1 MILPLLSIHNL
12 GLVGFTVKYSVIYNK
27 TMKYVLC
34 AVAAGSGN
42 KDFFI
47 YAVPHELENEIK
59 PGQIVSLPFRGKK
72 SAGIVLDFFSKPEFE
87 TKEIT
92 AVLSEPLPKHLIEL
106 IPWLRDRYASPVSEI
121 VKTILPTGVLK
132 KRRISESQKFR
143 HRTRKSPLLTE
154 DQKKIA
160 GAILAHPDKP
170 HLIFGVT
177 GSGKTEVYLEVL
189 EKVISSGKQ
198 AIILVPEVALTPQT
212 VARFE
217 ERFPDQVA
225 LYHSYLKETE
235 RALAWKEIF
244 EGKKNIV
251 IGSRSTLYLPFRN
264 LGLIVIDEEHE
275 TSYKQDKNPRYLTRE
290 VAEKISE
297 ITDAY
302 LVMGSATPSLESFFY
317 AKNGRY
323 IFHELK
329 ERYIQDEMPEVEI
342 VDMRNEFKYGNKSVL
357 SEKLQEEIENVL
369 REDHQTVLF
378 INRRGF
384 STFVSCRD
392 CGYTIKCPNCEIPLV
407 YHDTKGQNGL
417 FCHHCDYRAIVP
429 TVCPGCKSHAI
440 KYFGKGTQKIESEVK
455 RLFPKAR
462 VRRMDADSVRKNH
475 ANIYEEF
482 KNKGFDILIGTQM
495 IAKGWDLPNVDLV
508 GIISADN
515 ILNMPDFRASEHT
528 FSLITQVA
536 GRTGRGDRRGKV
548 ILQTYNPDNPILK
561 MAAEHNY
568 KSFYNDEI
576 PKRREL
582 SYPPYSNLIHL
593 LYADKD
599 PKKCEE
605 ESHNLSKEI
614 IQEIV
619 KNRKNMELVGPSPAF
634 LPKIDGKYRWQI
646 LLKVYEKENLDEITG
661 KVVKYTSQKWKID
674 VNPQGLI

>member
-1 MILPLLSIHNL
+1 
-12 GLVGFTVKYSVIYNK
+12 
-27 TMKYVLC
+27 MKYVLC
-34 AVAAGSGN
+34 AVAAPSGN
-42 KDFFI
+42 KDFFT

-59 PGQIVSLPFRGKK
+59 PGQIVSLSFRGKK
-72 SAGIVLDFFSKPEFE
+72 SAGIVLDFVAKPEFD

-143 HRTRKSPLLTE
+143 RRIRKSHLLTE

-160 GAILAHPDKP
+160 GVILAHPDKP

-217 ERFPDQVA
+217 EKFPGQVA

-235 RALAWKEIF
+235 RALVWKEVAG
-244 EGKKNIV
+244 GKKNIV
-251 IGSRSTLYLPFRN
+251 IGSRSALYLPFYN

-297 ITDAY
+297 VTGTY
-302 LVMGSATPSLESFFY
+302 LIMGSATPSFETFFY
-317 AKNGRY
+317 AKNGKY

-329 ERYIQDEMPEVEI
+329 ERYIQDKMPEVQI
-342 VDMRNEFKYGNKSVL
+342 VNMAQEFQYGNKSVL

-369 REDHQTVLF
+369 QESRQAVLF

-392 CGYTIKCPNCEIPLV
+392 CGYVVTCPNCEIPLV
-407 YHDTKGQNGL
+407 YHEITDSRLRGNDKVSGL
-417 FCHHCDYRAIVP
+417 FCHHCDYKTVVP
-429 TVCPGCKSHAI
+429 TVCPKCKSHAI

-455 RLFPKAR
+455 RLFPNAR

-482 KNKGFDILIGTQM
+482 KNKSFDILIGTQM

-515 ILNMPDFRASEHT
+515 MLNIPDFRASEHA
-528 FSLITQVA
+528 FSLIMQVA
-536 GRTGRGDRRGKV
+536 GRTGRGKKRGRV

-561 MAAEHNY
+561 MAAKHDY
-568 KSFYNDEI
+568 KSFYESEL
-576 PKRREL
+576 PKRKEL

-593 LYADKD
+593 LFSDKD
-599 PKKCEE
+599 PAKCEE
-605 ESHNLSKEI
+605 ESRNMSKEI
-614 IQEIV
+614 IQKII
-619 KNRKNMELVGPSPAF
+619 KNGKGVELVGPSPAF

-646 LLKVYEKENLDEITG
+646 LLKVQGKENLDEFTE
-661 KVVKYTSQKWKID
+661 KVVKYTSSKWKID
-674 VNPQGLI
+674 VNPQGLV